1 MAKTNKPRAA
11 TAVTPVAAASVLQQ
25 LQAQSGLRAPASAAR
40 KRFDKLVSELER
52 QRGELRAWAEALP
65 RWQQRHQ
72 SQLAPLRAQ
81 RHELDVALVE
91 LLDHSDA
98 TIKLA
103 KRDRAFLSELICQL
117 AAPLI
122 EAGRADLEPLYHR
135 HGRQGLDADAD
146 VSESDAM
153 FKPMLGAAFG
163 LSPEEV
169 EAMESPDAAFEQA
182 QARWHQQQE
191 HARQR
196 KARRQQREAAKRQVD
211 EPPPLRELYR
221 KLAASLHPD
230 RARDAA
236 DGQRRTVLMQRLNAA
251 YKAGDLIG
259 LIELQVEI
267 GLLDAAGV
275 DALTDARLQ
284 QYNRELSRQCQ
295 EIAREL
301 AQVEH
306 GFCADYGLDPAAR
319 PKPLQLDKLLARC
332 KREVE
337 DDIAVMRGDLRDLQQ
352 PQLFK
357 RWLRQQRQLSE
368 MGADFPYAADPY
380 E

>member
-11 TAVTPVAAASVLQQ
+11 SAVAPVAADSVLQQ
-25 LQAQSGLRAPASAAR
+25 LQAQAGLRAPASPAR
-40 KRFDKLVSELER
+40 KRFDKLVAELER
-52 QRGELRAWAEALP
+52 QRDELRAWAEALP
-65 RWQQRHQ
+65 RWQQRHH
-72 SQLAPLRAQ
+72 SQLAPLLAQ
-81 RHELDVALVE
+81 RIALDVALVE
-91 LLDHSDA
+91 LLDHADA

-103 KRDRAFLSELICQL
+103 KGDRVFLSELVCRL
-117 AAPLI
+117 AGPLI
-122 EAGRADLEPLYHR
+122 EAGRGDLRPLYDR
-135 HGRQGLDADAD
+135 HSQQGHGAD

-153 FKPMLGAAFG
+153 LKQTLGAAFG

-169 EAMESPDAAFEQA
+169 EAMDSPDAAFEQA
-182 QARWHQQQE
+182 QVRLRQQQE

-196 KARRQQREAAKRQVD
+196 KARRQQREAARQQAD
-211 EPPPLRELYR
+211 APPPLRELYR

-236 DGQRRTVLMQRLNAA
+236 DGQRRTVLMQRLNTA

-275 DALTDARLQ
+275 DALADARLQ
-284 QYNRELSRQCQ
+284 QYNRELSRQCE

-301 AQVEH
+301 AQVERD
-306 GFCADYGLDPAAR
+306 FCGDYGLDPAVR
-319 PKPLQLDKLLARC
+319 PRPQQLDKLLARC

-337 DDIAVMRGDLRDLQQ
+337 ADLAALRGDLRELEQ
-352 PQLFK
+352 PQALK
-357 RWLRQQRQLSE
+357 RWLRQQRQL
-368 MGADFPYAADPY
+368 ADGDARFAHADDGCSG
-380 E
+380 

>member
-1 MAKTNKPRAA
+1 
-11 TAVTPVAAASVLQQ
+11 
-25 LQAQSGLRAPASAAR
+25 
-40 KRFDKLVSELER
+40 
-52 QRGELRAWAEALP
+52 
-65 RWQQRHQ
+65 
-72 SQLAPLRAQ
+72 
-81 RHELDVALVE
+81 
-91 LLDHSDA
+91 
-98 TIKLA
+98 
-103 KRDRAFLSELICQL
+103 
-117 AAPLI
+117 
-122 EAGRADLEPLYHR
+122 
-135 HGRQGLDADAD
+135 
-146 VSESDAM
+146 
-153 FKPMLGAAFG
+153 
-163 LSPEEV
+163 
-169 EAMESPDAAFEQA
+169 
-182 QARWHQQQE
+182 
-191 HARQR
+191 
-196 KARRQQREAAKRQVD
+196 
-211 EPPPLRELYR
+211 
-221 KLAASLHPD
+221 
-230 RARDAA
+230 
-236 DGQRRTVLMQRLNAA
+236 MQRLNAA

>member
-11 TAVTPVAAASVLQQ
+11 TAVAPVAAAGVLPQ
-25 LQAQSGLRAPASAAR
+25 LQAQSALRAPASPAR
-40 KRFDKLVSELER
+40 KRFDKLVSELQR
-52 QRGELRAWAEALP
+52 QRGELHAWAEALP

-72 SQLAPLRAQ
+72 SQLAPLLAQ
-81 RHELDVALVE
+81 RIDVEVALVE
-91 LLDHSDA
+91 LLDYSDA
-98 TIKLA
+98 TLKLA
-103 KRDRAFLSELICQL
+103 KGERALLSELLCQL
-117 AAPLI
+117 AGPLI
-122 EAGRADLEPLYHR
+122 EAGRVELKPLYDR
-135 HGRQGLDADAD
+135 HSPQGYDAD
-146 VSESDAM
+146 VSETDAM
-153 FKPMLGAAFG
+153 FKQALGAAFG

-169 EAMESPDAAFEQA
+169 EALESPDGAFAQA
-182 QARWHQQQE
+182 QARAHQQQA

-196 KARRQQREAAKRQVD
+196 KVRRQQREAAKQQAD

-284 QYNRELSRQCQ
+284 QYNRELSRQCA

-301 AQVEH
+301 AQVER
-306 GFCADYGLDPAAR
+306 GFCEDYGLQPAR
-319 PKPLQLDKLLARC
+319 RLKPQQLDKLMAQC
-332 KREVE
+332 KRQVE
-337 DDIAVMRGDLRDLQQ
+337 DELAIMRGDLRDLQQ
-352 PQLFK
+352 PQAFK
-357 RWLRQQRQLSE
+357 RWLKQQRRLGDE
-368 MGADFPYAADPY
+368 GVRFPPDDVGYWY
-380 E
+380 

>member
-11 TAVTPVAAASVLQQ
+11 TAVTPVVAASVLQQ
-25 LQAQSGLRAPASAAR
+25 LQAQSGLRAPASPAR

-52 QRGELRAWAEALP
+52 QRSELRAWAEALP

-72 SQLAPLRAQ
+72 SQLAPLLAQ
-81 RHELDVALVE
+81 RIELDVALVE
-91 LLDHSDA
+91 LLDRADA

-103 KRDRAFLSELICQL
+103 KGDRAFLSELLCRL
-117 AAPLI
+117 AGPLI
-122 EAGRADLEPLYHR
+122 AAGREDLKPLYAR
-135 HGRQGLDADAD
+135 HDQLGDVADA
-146 VSESDAM
+146 SETDAM
-153 FKPMLGAAFG
+153 LKQVLGVVFG
-163 LSPEEV
+163 LSPEDV
-169 EAMESPDAAFEQA
+169 AAMDAPDAVFEQA
-182 QARWHQQQE
+182 QARLRQQQE
-191 HARQR
+191 HARRR
-196 KARRQQREAAKRQVD
+196 KARRQQREAVRQQAD

-221 KLAASLHPD
+221 RLAASLHPD

-284 QYNRELSRQCQ
+284 QYNRELSRQC
-295 EIAREL
+295 EAVAREL
-301 AQVEH
+301 AQVEQ
-306 GFCADYGLDPAAR
+306 GFCEDYGLDLAQR
-319 PKPLQLDKLLARC
+319 PRPQQLDKLLARC

-337 DDIAVMRGDLRDLQQ
+337 ADLAGLRGDLRELQQ
-352 PQLFK
+352 PQALK
-357 RWLRQQRQLSE
+357 RWLRQQRQL
-368 MGADFPYAADPY
+368 ADEDAGFVHAADDGWSR
-380 E
+380 